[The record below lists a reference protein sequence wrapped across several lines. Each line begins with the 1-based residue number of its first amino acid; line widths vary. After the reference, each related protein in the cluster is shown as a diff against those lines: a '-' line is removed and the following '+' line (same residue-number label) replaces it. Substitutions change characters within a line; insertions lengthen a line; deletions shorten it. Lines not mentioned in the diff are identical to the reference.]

1 MKKLLFNKLRTSALA
16 ILLIFAITFV
26 PFPSNFDTNSSCTE
40 NITFSIQAAT
50 KNQKDCFSLKDVPK
64 YKGVVD
70 GNYLYNRCHLIA
82 FCLTGENS
90 NKKNLITGTR
100 YLNVEGMLPYEGN
113 ALPIDGIYG
122 ISFWVFCQHA
132 AQYLIFFPSSFSLFF
147 I

>member
-64 YKGVVD
+64 YNGKASVKTN
-70 GNYLYNRCHLIA
+70 GNKPY
-82 FCLTGENS
+82 FTEKEKTNS
-90 NKKNLITGTR
+90 NTFESYHKLDKLGR
-100 YLNVEGMLPYEGN
+100 CGVAY
-113 ALPIDGIYG
+113 
-122 ISFWVFCQHA
+122 QH
-132 AQYLIFFPSSFSLFF
+132 
-147 I
+147 